1 MAKMQESE
9 LPTSTQMDFKNI
21 MLNSNK
27 KKKEECVTEE
37 STQFGSFD

>member
-27 KKKEECVTEE
+27 KKKEERVCYRGKHTVW
-37 STQFGSFD
+37 FL